1 VSVLK
6 KGQVKRVYGS
16 DTDEPVTVTES
27 YAEVLGRQIIDKYGL
42 TKDYKILLQ
51 KYDGT
56 KNDIASAFVRMSK
69 QIKKLSEDERKI
81 LYNMLEGD
89 IKYDVPSDK
98 LVQLSKDA
106 RKLITATGQ
115 KYVDLDLLTKETFN
129 TNKSRYLGR
138 LYRKGDEP
146 VELKYYWR

>member
-1 VSVLK
+1 
-6 KGQVKRVYGS
+6 
-16 DTDEPVTVTES
+16 
-27 YAEVLGRQIIDKYGL
+27 
-42 TKDYKILLQ
+42 
-51 KYDGT
+51 
-56 KNDIASAFVRMSK
+56 MSK

-138 LYRKGDEP
+138 LYQKGDEP
-146 VELKYYWR
+146 VELKSIGDDLKPRGHLEEVTVGDWFRKYKNQKLL